1 MTNKVIIIGNL
12 TRNPDYATT
21 SGGTPVCN
29 FTVAVNRRNADDKTD
44 FFRVTTFNK
53 NAENCSAYLSKG
65 KKVCVVG
72 EVHINEYTDR
82 DGNKRTGVDVTA
94 SEVEFLSP
102 KDDGKPAAKAEK
114 QSDGGFVPTN
124 EELPF

>member
-12 TRNPDYATT
+12 TRDPDYATT

-29 FTVAVNRRNADDKTD
+29 FTVAVNRRNAEDKTD

-53 NAENCSAYLSKG
+53 TAENCSTYLSKG

-72 EVHINEYTDR
+72 EVHINEFTDK
-82 DGNKRTGVDVTA
+82 DGNKRVGVDITA

-102 KDDGKPAAKAEK
+102 REETAKKPK
-114 QSDGGFVPTN
+114 QSDGGFVAAN
-124 EELPF
+124 EPLPF